1 MTTEDLRFMC
11 SRTLLALMG
20 SLILPLSQSAQR
32 PAGLPH
38 TVSCLSLESDLTIT
52 PPGNSLASALVYT
65 AWCVYMATLRQDKE
79 TVPCR

>member
-11 SRTLLALMG
+11 PRTLLVLMG
-20 SLILPLSQSAQR
+20 SLILPLSQSAQT

-38 TVSCLSLESDLTIT
+38 TASCLSLESDLIIM
-52 PPGNSLASALVYT
+52 PPGNSLASPLVYT

-79 TVPCR
+79 TVPYR

>member
-11 SRTLLALMG
+11 PRTLLALMG
-20 SLILPLSQSAQR
+20 SLILPLSQSAQT

-38 TVSCLSLESDLTIT
+38 TASCLSLESDLIII
-52 PPGNSLASALVYT
+52 PPGNSLASPLVYT

-79 TVPCR
+79 TVPYR